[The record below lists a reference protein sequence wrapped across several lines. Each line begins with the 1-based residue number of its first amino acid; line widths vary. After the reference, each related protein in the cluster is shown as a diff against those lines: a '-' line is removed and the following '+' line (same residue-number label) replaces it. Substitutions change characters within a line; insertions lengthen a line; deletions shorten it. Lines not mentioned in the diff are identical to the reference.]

1 MLLFMELY
9 KPISDSGGAPLLAL
23 PLGFVVFVS
32 LMKDI
37 YEDVLR
43 HRQDK
48 DENNRK
54 VQVVSKKKVGKG
66 KDKKEVPEFKTK
78 AWKQI

>member
-1 MLLFMELY
+1 
-9 KPISDSGGAPLLAL
+9 
-23 PLGFVVFVS
+23 
-32 LMKDI
+32 MKDI